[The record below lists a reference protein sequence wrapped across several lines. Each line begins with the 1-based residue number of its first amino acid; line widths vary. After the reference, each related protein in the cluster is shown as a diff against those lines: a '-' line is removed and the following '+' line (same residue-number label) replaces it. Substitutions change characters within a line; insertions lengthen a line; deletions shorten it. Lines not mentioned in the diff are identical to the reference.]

1 MAEEYLHVCYKLWET
16 SWDDDAV
23 QADRQSGVYADPRK
37 VHGIDHQGTWFKV
50 PGFHLSEPSPQR
62 SPVIYQAGAP
72 SLPPMPSVCSSPR
85 PARRC
90 CANSWPNCALLSLT
104 ETNMGIAL
112 SCQPR
117 HRAVFCST
125 RKA

>member
-1 MAEEYLHVCYKLWET
+1 MGQPPLSHDQRYAWPGEEYLHVCYKLWET

-23 QADRQSGVYADPRK
+23 QADRQTGVYADPRK

-72 SLPPMPSVCSSPR
+72 SLPPMPSVCVR
-85 PARRC
+85 RRAQQGGAAQTAGRTARC
-90 CANSWPNCALLSLT
+90 CP
-104 ETNMGIAL
+104 
-112 SCQPR
+112 
-117 HRAVFCST
+117 
-125 RKA
+125 